1 MVGYYDFILA
11 LIPVTLVGITGLL
24 SVIGIGLTAAVPIA
38 AVVAGGLVGHA
49 MFVNA
54 PVATDTAGGRASF
67 QPAD

>member
-24 SVIGIGLTAAVPIA
+24 TGVGLGLTSAVPIA
-38 AVVAGGLVGHA
+38 AVVSGGLVGHA

-54 PVATDTAGGRASF
+54 PVGDDPTARASF

>member
-24 SVIGIGLTAAVPIA
+24 AGLGLGLTTAVPIA
-38 AVVAGGLVGHA
+38 AVFSGGLVGHA

-54 PVATDTAGGRASF
+54 PVDDEPAGRPSF